1 MKTVRPVELLAT
13 VKLALGEAP
22 ARRRSS
28 HQVYAPYDP
37 DDQNS
42 SSLRAMMVI
51 Y

>member
-28 HQVYAPYDP
+28 HQVYAPYDA